1 MWESKLKF
9 KNVAQE
15 TNNTNNK
22 KDWLDRRVSNFLDI
36 VGAVGKDV
44 RSVILTA
51 SLVLNFIL
59 FQKVFD
65 MSDRIV
71 EEVRKQGLPIIREEA
86 ENQFKDTKD
95 RIDTTLNQVK
105 RKLDIDQNENS
116 N

>member
-1 MWESKLKF
+1 M
-9 KNVAQE
+9 AQE
-15 TNNTNNK
+15 TNNTNK

-51 SLVLNFIL
+51 SLVLNFVL

-65 MSDRIV
+65 MNDKII
-71 EEVRKQGLPIIREEA
+71 EEVRRQSLPIIREQA
-86 ENQFKDTKD
+86 ETQLKDTKD

-105 RKLDIDQNENS
+105 RKLEIDQDEE
-116 N
+116 

>member
-1 MWESKLKF
+1 M
-9 KNVAQE
+9 AQE
-15 TNNTNNK
+15 TNNTNK

-51 SLVLNFIL
+51 SLVLNFVL

-65 MSDRIV
+65 MNDKIV
-71 EEVRKQGLPIIREEA
+71 EEVRRQSIPIIREQA
-86 ENQFKDTKD
+86 ETQLKDTKD

-105 RKLDIDQNENS
+105 RKLEINQYEE
-116 N
+116 